1 MTFLWE
7 QEAPVLREALCEA
20 KMAATRLS
28 QHSPQPAAVAVVAM
42 DSQAVREAPAAVAEA
57 AAAQRVVAQQAAKD
71 LLEATLSQ
79 ETPQGKRPEVEAVAL
94 ELRGSPEIHRKTV
107 ATAASVKLQPLPDK
121 AFTTRAVVA
130 VLDSTAREALR
141 TPKVSVVRVVEE
153 MLRAQ
158 APGAQGPM
166 VSAAA
171 VVVSA
176 TSARAAMAA
185 QASSWSATRVHLP
198 APAELLLREPAR
210 LRVTRFTPSRAPE
223 QARSIFPD

>member
-1 MTFLWE
+1 
-7 QEAPVLREALCEA
+7 
-20 KMAATRLS
+20 MAATRLY
-28 QHSPQPAAVAVVAM
+28 QHSPHSAAVAVVAM

-130 VLDSTAREALR
+130 VQESRAMVTR
-141 TPKVSVVRVVEE
+141 KVSVVLVVEE
-153 MLRAQ
+153 MLRGQ
-158 APGAQGPM
+158 APGVREPM
-166 VSAAA
+166 VSVAA
-171 VVVSA
+171 VVVSVI
-176 TSARAAMAA
+176 TARAEMAA
-185 QASSWSATRVHLP
+185 QASLWSATRVHLP
-198 APAELLLREPAR
+198 EPEEPLLRVPAR
-210 LRVTRFTPSRAPE
+210 LRATRFTPSRTRG